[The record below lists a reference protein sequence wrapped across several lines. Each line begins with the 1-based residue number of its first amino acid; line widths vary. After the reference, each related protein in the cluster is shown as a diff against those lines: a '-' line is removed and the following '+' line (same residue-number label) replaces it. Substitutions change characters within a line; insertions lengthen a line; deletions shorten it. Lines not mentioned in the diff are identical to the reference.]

1 MHEAGQSTNNP
12 AFDFLYRHRSA
23 LIWLAVLAFVVWMQ
37 WPMIKGSFYRFSKIP
52 APADGIAWR
61 TDFQAASVEARTTGK
76 PVLLDFSASWCPP
89 CQVMKHDVWPD
100 EKVRQA
106 VEAGYIPVLLDVD
119 AAASQ
124 EIAQHYK
131 VNGVPTILVVDADGR
146 VLRQSGYMSRS
157 AALAFLNPP
166 A

>member
-1 MHEAGQSTNNP
+1 MSQTIQAGASQP
-12 AFDFLYRHRSA
+12 LDFLYRHKSA

-37 WPMIKGSFYRFSKIP
+37 WPMIKGTFYKYSGRP

-61 TDFQAASVEARTTGK
+61 TVFEQALAESSETGK

-89 CQVMKHDVWPD
+89 CQVMKHEVWPN
-100 EKVRQA
+100 EQVRQT
-106 VEAGYIPVLLDVD
+106 VMEGYIPVLLDVD
-119 AAASQ
+119 AAASRA
-124 EIAQHYK
+124 IAQRYE
-131 VNGVPTILVVDADGR
+131 VTGVPTILVVAADGR

-157 AALAFLNPP
+157 AALAFLKPP